1 MAGPRVLFVNQ
12 TGVPSG
18 AEYVLASLTV
28 DWLGASAFLLEGGPL
43 EGILSQNGLSV
54 SVAPEGAR
62 LGAIRRDRS
71 LLAAL
76 PLAGRLFRLMR
87 LLISSARR
95 HEVVYANSQKAFMLS
110 ALASYLHRRPLIW
123 HLHDII
129 DERHFGALQ
138 RKLQVFLA
146 NGRARRVIVPSE
158 AARAA
163 FIAAGGRADRVQVVP
178 NGIAPTQP
186 APLDRAALG
195 LPEGPLLGVF
205 SRLARWKGQH
215 VVLEALKALPDVRC
229 VLVGSALFGEDAYR
243 EELESFVK
251 REGLSERVIFL
262 GQRQDVPL
270 LMEAVDVVV
279 HSSVD
284 PEPFGLT
291 LVEAMRAGTPV
302 IATDAGASAEIL
314 ENGAA
319 GTLVP
324 PGDAAALAAAL
335 QRFFDDP
342 QPFKAKAERAQT
354 RVARVYG
361 VDVMRRAIRGIIE
374 EAASG

>member
-1 MAGPRVLFVNQ
+1 M
-12 TGVPSG
+12 
-18 AEYVLASLTV
+18 
-28 DWLGASAFLLEGGPL
+28 
-43 EGILSQNGLSV
+43 
-54 SVAPEGAR
+54 
-62 LGAIRRDRS
+62 
-71 LLAAL
+71 
-76 PLAGRLFRLMR
+76 
-87 LLISSARR
+87 
-95 HEVVYANSQKAFMLS
+95 
-110 ALASYLHRRPLIW
+110 
-123 HLHDII
+123 
-129 DERHFGALQ
+129 
-138 RKLQVFLA
+138 
-146 NGRARRVIVPSE
+146 
-158 AARAA
+158 
-163 FIAAGGRADRVQVVP
+163 
-178 NGIAPTQP
+178 
-186 APLDRAALG
+186 
-195 LPEGPLLGVF
+195 
-205 SRLARWKGQH
+205 
-215 VVLEALKALPDVRC
+215 
-229 VLVGSALFGEDAYR
+229 
-243 EELESFVK
+243 K